1 MSVPTYDDL
10 FNPTLSALHSLG
22 GIGDVHNIE
31 REVAKILNLTDKEIN
46 EIHRG
51 TTTKL
56 KYRLAWSRNY
66 LKRFGLL
73 EKIERGVWGL
83 TSIGY
88 KTNVVDKEEVKSLV
102 KSVPNSS
109 QDEEDRAIEAD
120 LDDYIV
126 REEDN
131 FQIEKETTETYVI
144 TEPFDPKEIDIKTK
158 QMMLKALFERINHNE
173 IDLLTDFQREGD
185 LWDLTKQTRLIESIL
200 IRFPLPAFYF
210 DGTNDN
216 KWLIVDGLQ
225 RISALKNFIID
236 KKIKGQPFALK
247 NLEFLKDFEDY
258 TYEDLP
264 RDMKRRI
271 DETEITAYIISPGT
285 PDKVKY
291 NLFKRINTSG
301 LVLEPQE
308 IRHSLNQGKPADFV
322 KELSLFPEFK
332 KATSYSIKTNRM
344 LDRDFVTRF
353 VSFYILGV
361 KNYEPDLDTF
371 LNRGMAEIA
380 KLTENELQ
388 ETRSNFIKSM
398 KLAYDLFGDY
408 SFRKRYRVDDT
419 RKPINK
425 ALFEAWSVNL
435 ARVEDKNIQKLI
447 DNKEIITN
455 MFINLLNSNVD
466 FEKAI
471 TSSTGDRGR
480 VNRRFAEIEK
490 LISNILS

>member
-1 MSVPTYDDL
+1 MSVPQYDDL
-10 FNPTLSALHSLG
+10 FNPTLSALHSIG
-22 GIGDVHNIE
+22 GEAHIRNIE
-31 REVAKILNLTDKEIN
+31 QEVAKILNLTNEEIN

-56 KYRLAWSRNY
+56 VYRLAWSRNY

-83 TSIGY
+83 TEKGRNTI
-88 KTNVVDKEEVKSLV
+88 TVDKEEVKSLV
-102 KSVPNSS
+102 KSERNNS
-109 QDEEDRAIEAD
+109 QEDEDSAIEAD
-120 LDDYIV
+120 LDDYIN

-131 FQIEKETTETYVI
+131 SQVEKEVSESYVI
-144 TEPFDPKEIDIKTK
+144 TDPFDPKEIDIKTK
-158 QMMLKALFERINHNE
+158 QMMLKALFERIHHEE

-185 LWDLTKQTRLIESIL
+185 LWDLTKQSRLIESIL

-210 DGTNDN
+210 DGTDDN

-225 RISALKNFIID
+225 RISAFKNFIID
-236 KKIKGQPFALK
+236 KNIKGQSFALT
-247 NLEFLKDFEDY
+247 NLEFLKDLEGA
-258 TYEDLP
+258 TYDALP

-271 DETEITAYIISPGT
+271 DETEITVYIISPGT
-285 PDKVKY
+285 PAKVKY

-308 IRHSLNQGKPADFV
+308 IRHALNQGVPANFI
-322 KELSLFPEFK
+322 KELSLLSEFK

-353 VSFYILGV
+353 VSFYILGY

-371 LNRGMAEIA
+371 LNKGMVEIN
-380 KLTENELQ
+380 KLTDDERKEVK
-388 ETRSNFIKSM
+388 SNFIKSM

-408 SFRKRYRVDDT
+408 AFRKRYRINDT

-425 ALFEAWSVNL
+425 ALFEAWSVSLAKIEKDKIGKLLDKKENL
-435 ARVEDKNIQKLI
+435 VAN
-447 DNKEIITN
+447 
-455 MFINLLNSNVD
+455 FINLLSNNAD

-471 TSSTGDRGR
+471 TSTTGDRGR
-480 VNRRFAEIEK
+480 VNRRFTEIEK
-490 LISNILS
+490 LIKNTLS